1 MNDDIADSVKEL
13 LANPEKLLLKKPFFR
28 GYDESH
34 CIFSQLSYCMD
45 TVGLTDLIPAVL
57 PSLKKRVITQ
67 DEYLL
72 ELEPENHKVLYDKNI
87 PSITMKVDNKGFVE
101 IQYKKMAVSFQQNIK
116 DKQVLHLCNN
126 PMSFTLMG
134 TNPSEQQRKDFVTFK
149 QYWDLRNMDGL
160 KTQMVDN
167 QKSVGD
173 AGLLFYFDKK
183 KRVKARSL
191 SYQDGFVL
199 CSHNDENGDRILE
212 SVYYSVDDV
221 EYIDSYDD
229 KYMYR
234 MIRDYV
240 DDTNTNGWRK
250 LAPKPHGFSEIP
262 LITKR
267 GKVAW
272 ENAQSIIEAYEIL
285 YNIFLVIQKRHGWGI
300 LYIKGNFEN
309 NGKKIAGSVI
319 LNSKT
324 TGYGTET
331 NTDDAKFLTPPS
343 PQGTIDTL
351 QLMEE
356 TIQKNAST
364 TFLLPKDVKTTG
376 DISGVAIMLTQSMDI
391 ENASKGVIEWQN
403 VADKMARLFK
413 EGLAKELVNEGV
425 QTSAITDFENL
436 HINAKFKVWRPQ
448 SESDLVSRLQMGV
461 QAGFTS
467 IETACEVNPDAKPDE
482 LARLQRE
489 KERSIQEDLDKQEQ
503 SLAMTKKYSTTNNN
517 NKE

>member
-1 MNDDIADSVKEL
+1 MSDISVQEL
-13 LANPEKLLLKKPFFR
+13 LNNPDKLLQKKPFFR
-28 GYDESH
+28 GYDTS
-34 CIFSQLSYCMD
+34 CVWTSLNNYLKTAGF
-45 TVGLTDLIPAVL
+45 TDFVQVSL
-57 PSLKKRVITQ
+57 PKLKKRVITQ
-67 DEYLL
+67 DEYLM

-87 PSITMKVDNKGFVE
+87 PSITMKIDNKGFVE
-101 IQYKKMAVSFQQNIK
+101 IEYKKMAVSFQQNIK
-116 DKQVLHLCNN
+116 DKQVQHLCGY
-126 PMSFTLMG
+126 PMAFTLMD
-134 TNPSEQQRKDFVTFK
+134 TNPTDRQRNDFITFK
-149 QYWDLRNMDGL
+149 QYWDLRNQDGM
-160 KTQMVDN
+160 KSKMVDI

-173 AGLLFYFDKK
+173 VGLLYYFDRNKK
-183 KRVKARSL
+183 IKSRIL
-191 SYQDGFVL
+191 SYMDGFIL
-199 CSHNDENGDRILE
+199 CPHDDDNGDRILE
-212 SVYYSVDDV
+212 SVYYEKDDI

-229 KYMYR
+229 TYLYR
-234 MIRDYV
+234 MKRDYV
-240 DDTNTNGWRK
+240 DDDDKMGWRMIEQK
-250 LAPKPHGFSEIP
+250 EHGFSEIP

-272 ENAQSIIEAYEIL
+272 ENAQSVIEAYEIL

-324 TGYGTET
+324 TSYGEQT

-356 TIQKNAST
+356 TIQKNSST

-403 VADKMARLFK
+403 VADKMVRLFK
-413 EGLAKELVNEGV
+413 EGLAKELVATGI
-425 QTSAITDFENL
+425 QPSAITDFEDL

-448 SESDLVSRLQMGV
+448 SESDIVNRLQAGV
-461 QAGFTS
+461 SQGFLS
-467 IETACEVNPDAKPDE
+467 IETASEVNPDAKPDE
-482 LARLQRE
+482 KARLE
-489 KERSIQEDLDKQEQ
+489 KEKAVKAQEQLEQQEQ
-503 SLAMTKKYSTTNNN
+503 SLAITQKYSKESTNNN
-517 NKE
+517 NKEE